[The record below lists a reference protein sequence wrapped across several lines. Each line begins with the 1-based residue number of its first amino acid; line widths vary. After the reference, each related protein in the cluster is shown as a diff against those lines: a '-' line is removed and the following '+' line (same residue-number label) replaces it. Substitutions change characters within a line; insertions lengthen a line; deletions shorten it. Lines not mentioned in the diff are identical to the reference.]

1 MDLAMVGV
9 IWQTNLV
16 KAEITGAQ
24 KDLED
29 LVQRA
34 RSFANPKE
42 EERKAAWTAGTEHR
56 KSFSRDK
63 RAAPLFLAAAGA
75 GLILGNPIK
84 NAACKALSIFDM
96 CEDQSKLKNTVNGI
110 LKGQKQLE
118 ANLKRMADVANE
130 KFFLLGTEIEQTQKS
145 VEAVKNV
152 MNENFQ
158 RTQNNILQIANAVKD
173 INECQTRA
181 ADLHQFE
188 NELGNYAT
196 YLSAVFAHYKAF
208 RASFYAYQTSL
219 YSAIASLSS
228 GFITPN
234 ILTPDQIRQVV
245 DELTDEEVR
254 RGTKLTP
261 AIQVGYEATYYE
273 VQVVLEVNVLD
284 QGLSVLLGIPMNSK
298 SSTFNV
304 YKAMPLYQ
312 PNEDDAPA
320 SVFQFQYDFL
330 AIATDNS
337 RYAELSGATIQQCS
351 GNNRIRLCRKGF
363 STTTDETLLCLTSL
377 FYNYEVPAFRNCKV
391 DTALLPDAPQAY
403 YLADGIYHVISR
415 NPTIQMKNDSHTHG
429 VSINTLDCNA
439 CLIRPDCGSTITLN
453 HGDLVLFPD
462 MDICETRPD
471 PFVAS
476 VKLTPALDNVFQAL
490 PAPSTT
496 FNMYSYGAARESIL
510 HGVQR
515 ELAASPN
522 IKQIDIQQLRDITRP
537 IALHHST
544 ISPAMASALSSYMPF
559 RTASLFACISLCI
572 SITTGLVSFTL
583 FRRQWK
589 QFLTHPMKFI
599 RGRHGQFIEV
609 AHEEEHISDSAEA
622 TIELTRAEFNALR
635 ALAFELLQEKAAKAC
650 NSPSAPPESP
660 LYPDLG
666 M

>member
-1 MDLAMVGV
+1 MMILSILMTAAVFSEVLAQFTINTHLGADNGPPVVRKGAAFVYQYQALTSESESKVRIFSPFPRMPEMDKKQLDDTLADANAAIKNLHLRSFLYAPSTYDELSPGNVTYTCATLPTNLEAMDLAMVGV

-173 INECQTRA
+173 INECQARA

-254 RGTKLTP
+254 R
-261 AIQVGYEATYYE
+261 
-273 VQVVLEVNVLD
+273 
-284 QGLSVLLGIPMNSK
+284 
-298 SSTFNV
+298 
-304 YKAMPLYQ
+304 
-312 PNEDDAPA
+312 
-320 SVFQFQYDFL
+320 
-330 AIATDNS
+330 
-337 RYAELSGATIQQCS
+337 
-351 GNNRIRLCRKGF
+351 
-363 STTTDETLLCLTSL
+363 
-377 FYNYEVPAFRNCKV
+377 
-391 DTALLPDAPQAY
+391 
-403 YLADGIYHVISR
+403 
-415 NPTIQMKNDSHTHG
+415 
-429 VSINTLDCNA
+429 
-439 CLIRPDCGSTITLN
+439 
-453 HGDLVLFPD
+453 
-462 MDICETRPD
+462 
-471 PFVAS
+471 
-476 VKLTPALDNVFQAL
+476 
-490 PAPSTT
+490 
-496 FNMYSYGAARESIL
+496 
-510 HGVQR
+510 
-515 ELAASPN
+515 
-522 IKQIDIQQLRDITRP
+522 
-537 IALHHST
+537 
-544 ISPAMASALSSYMPF
+544 
-559 RTASLFACISLCI
+559 
-572 SITTGLVSFTL
+572 
-583 FRRQWK
+583 
-589 QFLTHPMKFI
+589 
-599 RGRHGQFIEV
+599 
-609 AHEEEHISDSAEA
+609 
-622 TIELTRAEFNALR
+622 
-635 ALAFELLQEKAAKAC
+635 
-650 NSPSAPPESP
+650 
-660 LYPDLG
+660 
-666 M
+666 